1 MAMIDNETH
10 IRLATCPTHGKVTA
24 EKPVPKLKFPFIIT
38 GIARGLAAAR
48 PYAARRAVRKRP
60 GPAKV
65 ARCSISASVRSAPCA
80 RSCANHATGRS
91 SASSP
96 DRP

>member
-10 IRLATCPTHGKVTA
+10 TRTATCRTHGKVTA

-48 PYAARRAVRKRP
+48 PYRCP
-60 GPAKV
+60 TCGAK
-65 ARCSISASVRSAPCA
+65 ASGA
-80 RSCANHATGRS
+80 G
-91 SASSP
+91 
-96 DRP
+96 